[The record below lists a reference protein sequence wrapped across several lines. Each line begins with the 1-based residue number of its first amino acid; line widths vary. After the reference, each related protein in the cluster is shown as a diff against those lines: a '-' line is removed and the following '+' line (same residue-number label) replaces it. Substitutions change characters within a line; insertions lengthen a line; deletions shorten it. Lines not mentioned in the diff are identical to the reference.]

1 MVNGSARCLNT
12 LYVNDLNVSGT
23 TSFASLATT
32 GDASIGGHLTVGYSN
47 TSQDS
52 QISTHGVISDRWLRS
67 VGNVGWYSQTYI
79 GGIYM
84 KNAHA
89 IRTYNSKNFFVEN
102 GDFYVGTTA
111 DNPTATDAPVY
122 YFKRDGSLYASNI
135 KAGNGRINN
144 LFVEDELRA
153 TRYNISTIA
162 DLGGQFIVAPTLY
175 LVASGS
181 VGDLQIDDPITTTV
195 DVTAISS
202 DSEGYNLQLD
212 ITSSAIGS
220 ADTDTTFAGASWSN
234 GSTVKVSGKIGG
246 VVLGA
251 CNGKLTSHM
260 SKTNQTLHLK
270 IKYTGQTINTINP
283 GRYSTADANN
293 PLQELNVMLT
303 AVNVSNNL
311 NKVGIYMT
319 SYDANKRSHIS
330 LYGGNDT
337 VPMVRIGNLQG
348 LPAIGGQ
355 SPDDLQGSKWGIY
368 TNNGFFK
375 GTIAA
380 ERGVIGSN
388 ATLTNNWQIGDR
400 SIWYGN
406 ATPGA
411 SSSSLV
417 ISTGTASTNN
427 IAGSGTNSSKTWMIA
442 AGTNFGVTNTGAMYA
457 TGANVTGVLNATTG
471 TFGDGTHKITVGN
484 GGTAYSAIR
493 YGMTTLGDT
502 THDGFYIGTNGIAL
516 GKGTFLVNADGSA
529 VFKNAT
535 LGDPNAYHVSIDSDS
550 VDIWNGIETNP
561 DNSIATFGQTTRVG
575 YTGDNGGYIQISDT
589 GFKVYGLYKQG
600 SLIMGYPTDVL
611 AELKGSR
618 FTVGVTNKTGKTA
631 LYENRI
637 YSYDKSGVLFFCI
650 GSCEDINGLVGHTDT
665 FTGDGNTTVF
675 SLAYKPWS
683 WEGENSV
690 SVLINGVL
698 QTLETDYYPAVTTDV
713 NNTDLHFVNPPP
725 DGASILVSYYSNT
738 TIPGYTFGQ
747 RRTGGYGGLYSTCFG
762 YQNECAGEYSF
773 CVGSNVGA
781 YGDYSIAIG
790 DSTIAS
796 GKSSFSCG
804 YHTLASNTYSYAQ
817 GCETSAAGIAS
828 HAEGQETLASGNFS
842 HAEGYKTT
850 ASDEY
855 AHAEGISTVAS
866 GPYGSHAEGHST
878 VASSWY
884 SHAEGYESKA
894 KGHGSHA
901 EGHSSTASD
910 EGSHAEGYNTFA
922 EGTASHAEG
931 MGTHAT
937 GNGSHAEGY
946 YSMAIGEGSHAQNSN
961 TYATEDYSTTIGKYN
976 EVTSTTV
983 NEETTYDAGN
993 YVLIIGNGTSSN
1005 RSNALTIDWNGFI
1018 QRRSLIMSSDSNVT
1032 APSSNTTLASNSYYD
1047 INDHQIGYDQIVLNT
1062 GNNLYRSFAV
1072 TRQVNNA
1079 TITHAMYMGIE
1090 TSGDRYVSFSEPQA
1104 WRSGLGLKRGS
1115 SITRT
1120 YTSNSYV
1127 NQTNFNRLAA
1137 YQIGNLVYITGNL
1150 SLSTAMP
1157 KSSDWVTI
1165 GSFDI
1170 TPNVTWYESV
1180 AGCGSGSNIPA
1191 LGVQITTSGVIQI
1204 YNYSNT
1210 SAPSGAWYRFT
1221 AIIPIE

>member
-1 MVNGSARCLNT
+1 MYNT
-12 LYVNDLNVSGT
+12 Y
-23 TSFASLATT
+23 A
-32 GDASIGGHLTVGYSN
+32 
-47 TSQDS
+47 
-52 QISTHGVISDRWLRS
+52 LR
-67 VGNVGWYSQTYI
+67 I
-79 GGIYM
+79 
-84 KNAHA
+84 
-89 IRTYNSKNFFVEN
+89 YNSRNFFVEN
-102 GDFYVGTTA
+102 ADLYVGPTTA
-111 DNPTATDAPVY
+111 NPTATDAPVF

-135 KAGNGRINN
+135 KAGNGRISN

-175 LVASGS
+175 LVGSGS
-181 VGDLQIDDPITTTV
+181 VGDLQIEDSITTTV
-195 DVTAISS
+195 DVSAIDS

-212 ITSSAIGS
+212 ISSSAIGS
-220 ADTDTTFAGASWSN
+220 ADSDTTFAGASWSN

-251 CNGKLTSHM
+251 CNGKLTSNM

-270 IKYTGQTINTINP
+270 IKYTGQTINTINA
-283 GRYSTADANN
+283 GRYSTTDANN

-311 NKVGIYMT
+311 NKIGIYMT

-330 LYGGNDT
+330 LYGGNDGKPT
-337 VPMVRIGNLQG
+337 VRIGNLQG
-348 LPAIGGQ
+348 LDAIAGV
-355 SPDDLQGSKWGIY
+355 SPDSLTNKWGIY
-368 TNNGFFK
+368 TSNGFFK

-388 ATLTNNWQIGDR
+388 ATVTNNWQIGDR

-417 ISTGTASTNN
+417 ISTGTASTNS
-427 IAGSGTNSSKTWMIA
+427 IAGSGTSSSNTWMIA
-442 AGTNFGVTNTGAMYA
+442 AGTNFGVTNTGVMYA

-471 TFGDGTHKITVGN
+471 TFGNGTYKITVGN
-484 GGTAYSAIR
+484 GGAAYSAIR
-493 YGMTTLGDT
+493 YGMTALADT

-516 GKGTFLVNADGSA
+516 GKGAFLVNADGSA

-561 DNSIATFGQTTRVG
+561 DNSVATFGQTTRVG
-575 YTGDNGGYIQISDT
+575 YTGNEGGYIQISDT
-589 GFKVYGLYKQG
+589 GFKVYGLEKQG
-600 SLIMGYPTDVL
+600 GLITGYPTDVL
-611 AELKGSR
+611 AELNESR

-631 LYENRI
+631 LHENRI

-650 GSCEDINGLVGHTDT
+650 GSCEDINGLIGHSDK

-675 SLAYKPWS
+675 TLAYTPLR

-698 QTLETDYYPAVTTDV
+698 KTLGTDYYPDATND
-713 NNTDLHFVNPPP
+713 TDLHFVNPPP
-725 DGASILVSYYSNT
+725 DGASIFVTYHVGNAA
-738 TIPGYTFGQ
+738 IPGYTFGQ
-747 RRTGGYGGLYSTCFG
+747 RYTGGYGGLYSTCFG
-762 YQNECAGEYSF
+762 YQNECAGKYSF

-781 YGDYSIAIG
+781 YADYSIAIG

-855 AHAEGISTVAS
+855 AHAEGIWTVAS

-884 SHAEGYESKA
+884 SHAEGYESEA
-894 KGHGSHA
+894 KGHASHA
-901 EGHSSTASD
+901 EGYSSTASS

-922 EGTASHAEG
+922 EGSQSHAEG
-931 MGTHAT
+931 MYTHAT
-937 GNGSHAEGY
+937 GHGSHAEGY
-946 YSMAIGEGSHAQNSN
+946 YSMAIGEGSHAQNTH
-961 TYATEDYSTTIGKYN
+961 TYATADYSTTIGKFN
-976 EVTSTTV
+976 EVTATTV

-993 YVLIIGNGTSSN
+993 YALIIGNGTPFN
-1005 RSNALTIDWNGFI
+1005 RSNALTVDWDGFI
-1018 QRRSLIMSSDSNVT
+1018 QRRSLVMSSDSDVA
-1032 APSSNTTLASNSYYD
+1032 APTSNTTLASNSYYD

-1062 GNNLYRSFAV
+1062 TNNLYRSFAV
-1072 TRQVNNA
+1072 TRQVNNEA
-1079 TITHAMYMGIE
+1079 VVHAMYMGIE
-1090 TSGDRYVSFSEPQA
+1090 TSGNRYVSFSDPQA
-1104 WRSGLGLKRGS
+1104 WRDGLGLKRGS

-1137 YQIGNLVYITGNL
+1137 YQIGNFVYITGNL
-1150 SLSTAMP
+1150 SLSAAMP
-1157 KSSDWVTI
+1157 KSSDWVAI
-1165 GSFDI
+1165 GSFNI
-1170 TPNVTWYESV
+1170 APNVTWYESV

-1191 LGVQITTSGVIQI
+1191 LGVQITTGGVIQI

-1210 SAPSGAWYRFT
+1210 SAPSGTWYRFT

>member
-12 LYVNDLNVSGT
+12 LYVNDLNVSGSSTFGALTATGLTVSGNVNVTGT
-23 TSFASLATT
+23 TTLGVTNVSGTMTLSKTTDLSGTANNSPALIVGGTATT
-32 GDASIGGHLTVGYSN
+32 PHMEFDANEIHAKKNGAEVESIYINNNGGKVYLGS
-47 TSQDS
+47 
-52 QISTHGVISDRWLRS
+52 
-67 VGNVGWYSQTYI
+67 
-79 GGIYM
+79 
-84 KNAHA
+84 
-89 IRTYNSKNFFVEN
+89 
-102 GDFYVGTTA
+102 GTT
-111 DNPTATDAPVY
+111 
-122 YFKRDGSLYASNI
+122 LYAESGTLNAS
-135 KAGNGRINN
+135 KVVAGSGRINN

-195 DVTAISS
+195 DVTAIGS

-251 CNGKLTSHM
+251 CNGKLTSNM

-270 IKYTGQTINTINP
+270 IKYTGQTINTINA
-283 GRYSTADANN
+283 GRYSTTDANN

-330 LYGGNDT
+330 LYGGNDGK
-337 VPMVRIGNLQG
+337 PIVRIGNLQG
-348 LPAIGGQ
+348 LDAINDVIPTG
-355 SPDDLQGSKWGIY
+355 WGIY
-368 TNNGFFK
+368 TNNGFFSGVIVSNSGK
-375 GTIAA
+375 IGNFNLTDKLYTGSHSTWNHNSNGMYIAA
-380 ERGVIGSN
+380 DG
-388 ATLTNNWQIGDR
+388 
-400 SIWYGN
+400 
-406 ATPGA
+406 
-411 SSSSLV
+411 
-417 ISTGTASTNN
+417 
-427 IAGSGTNSSKTWMIA
+427 IAG
-442 AGTNFGVTNTGAMYA
+442 
-457 TGANVTGVLNATTG
+457 
-471 TFGDGTHKITVGN
+471 GN
-484 GGTAYSAIR
+484 GGTWYLWNDGTGKIGKYTFASNGALTTGSGNTQAGMGGTYAFWAGSATQGSAPFRVAY
-493 YGMTTLGDT
+493 
-502 THDGFYIGTNGIAL
+502 
-516 GKGTFLVNADGSA
+516 DGSA
-529 VFKNAT
+529 VFANAT

-561 DNSIATFGQTTRVG
+561 DNSVASFGQTTRVG
-575 YTGDNGGYIQISDT
+575 YTGDEGGYIQISDT

-600 SLIMGYPTDVL
+600 GLIMGYPTDVL
-611 AELKGSR
+611 AELKDSR

-637 YSYDKSGVLFFCI
+637 YSYDRNGVLFFCI
-650 GSCEDINGLVGHTDT
+650 GSCEDINGLVCQSDR

-675 SLAYKPWS
+675 PLTYKPWR

-698 QTLETDYYPAVTTDV
+698 QTFDTDYYPSATTDV
-713 NNTDLHFVNPPP
+713 NNTELNFVNPPP
-725 DGASILVSYYSNT
+725 DGASIFVSYYVGNAT
-738 TIPGYTFGQ
+738 VPGYTFGQ
-747 RRTGGYGGLYSTCFG
+747 RKTGGYGGLYSTCFG
-762 YQNECAGEYSF
+762 YQNECAGKYSF

-781 YGDYSIAIG
+781 FGDYSIAIG

-828 HAEGQETLASGNFS
+828 HAEGQETLASGNFA

-961 TYATEDYSTTIGKYN
+961 TYATADYSTTIGKFN

-993 YVLIIGNGTSSN
+993 YALIIGNGTSELS

-1018 QRRSLIMSSDSNVT
+1018 RRRSLVMSSDSNVT

-1062 GNNLYRSFAV
+1062 SNNLYRSFGV

-1090 TSGDRYVSFSEPQA
+1090 TSGDRYVSFSDPQA
-1104 WRSGLGLKRGS
+1104 WRNGLGLKRGS

-1120 YTSNSYV
+1120 YTSNNYV

-1150 SLSTAMP
+1150 SLSAAMP

-1165 GSFDI
+1165 GSFPI

-1180 AGCGSGSNIPA
+1180 AGCGAGSNIPA
-1191 LGVQITTSGVIQI
+1191 LGVQITTGGVIQI

-1210 SAPSGAWYRFT
+1210 SAPLGAWYRFT